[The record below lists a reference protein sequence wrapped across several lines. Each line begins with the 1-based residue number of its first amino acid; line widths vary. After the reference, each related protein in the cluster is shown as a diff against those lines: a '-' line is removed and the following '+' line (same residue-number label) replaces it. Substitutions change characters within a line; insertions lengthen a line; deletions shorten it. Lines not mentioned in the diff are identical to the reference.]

1 MTLATICDKI
11 GFLLETDIF
20 APCIDT
26 ASEESK
32 LDAAMIKSID
42 MALRKI
48 ARDTKCLRREAA
60 LTFTAGSDGKF
71 SAEMPDGLFAIDSR
85 DGIYACDGRLFSDK
99 AGTYTF
105 VYYVYPT
112 AVTGDTASTYEPEL
126 DDYACDAAAYAAA
139 AELCG
144 RLYPGDNA
152 RYMRLMTEYDDR
164 MVRLYEK
171 NIKNTLGSLF
181 SAGRGVIRK

>member
-1 MTLATICDKI
+1 
-11 GFLLETDIF
+11 
-20 APCIDT
+20 
-26 ASEESK
+26 
-32 LDAAMIKSID
+32 
-42 MALRKI
+42 
-48 ARDTKCLRREAA
+48 
-60 LTFTAGSDGKF
+60 
-71 SAEMPDGLFAIDSR
+71 MPDGLFAIESG
-85 DGIYACDGRLFSDK
+85 DGIYACDGRLFSDR

-105 VYYVYPT
+105 VYYAYPT

-126 DDYACDAAAYAAA
+126 DDYVCDAAAYAAA

-171 NIKNTLGSLF
+171 SIKNTLGSLF
-181 SAGRGVIRK
+181 SAGRGVIRT